1 MWKEH
6 VQSTR
11 PRRVLLDEQFQELF
25 GLRDLSTL
33 ITKTISGKP
42 YTMILNVTS
51 TCPNEVEIGFSG
63 LGGWMKSYAP
73 AKAKELLITVT
84 GEWKVTSNIRLESRT
99 ICTGSSL
106 IIHRIQLVKGPA
118 NCLEPGK

>member
-1 MWKEH
+1 
-6 VQSTR
+6 
-11 PRRVLLDEQFQELF
+11 
-25 GLRDLSTL
+25 
-33 ITKTISGKP
+33 
-42 YTMILNVTS
+42 MILNVTS

-84 GEWKVTSNIRLESRT
+84 GEWKVTSNIRLETRT

-118 NCLEPGK
+118 NCLEPGKYLYFFMVVKRDRKYSFFIL